1 MRSSTASVRG
11 DPVRPTF
18 SKDRALTKSR
28 SFVLLTSAAQQGR
41 DSIVSIFS
49 RLSQAALP
57 ASSHQQSTVNVEP
70 SPTGASRGSCETV
83 VSVATSDTVDRVRKL
98 SNQARQAQVTQWLQ
112 AKNFRDVNLPR
123 ASSILWWKED
133 VYPIHVAAKSGD
145 QHLLMMLLASGAD
158 KNALT
163 SKGRSA
169 LEVAQMAD
177 KNGSH
182 MVVLELLSSYMFSV
196 SEGEEGEEAPKVLKL
211 EHLDA
216 LLEEPVLV
224 VDL

>member
-18 SKDRALTKSR
+18 SKDRALTK
-28 SFVLLTSAAQQGR
+28 
-41 DSIVSIFS
+41 
-49 RLSQAALP
+49 
-57 ASSHQQSTVNVEP
+57 SHQQSTVNVEP

-169 LEVAQMAD
+169 LE
-177 KNGSH
+177 NGSH